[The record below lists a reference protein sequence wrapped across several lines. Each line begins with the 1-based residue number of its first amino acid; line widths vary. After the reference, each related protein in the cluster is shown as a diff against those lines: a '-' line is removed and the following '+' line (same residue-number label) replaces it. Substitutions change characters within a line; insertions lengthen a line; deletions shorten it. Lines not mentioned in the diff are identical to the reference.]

1 MIDETPPPPTRWGE
15 VLGLIFAGYVPLAF
29 QSPYP
34 IIVYSVANY
43 RPHLSHF
50 WANMSFSRSQLV
62 IHRKAFYVWVK
73 ELSNDFSTELT

>member
-1 MIDETPPPPTRWGE
+1 MIDLTPPPVGGGA
-15 VLGLIFAGYVPLAF
+15 LGLIFARVCAVGL

-73 ELSNDFSTELT
+73 ELSNDLSTELT